1 MSSAKVCLPKISF
14 QLLGTFCNLIIS
26 SSRAVF
32 HLSNDNVCNKDVLP
46 VLIGHV
52 SRHIIRLAIVIPGNA
67 RPCFFFIRPVQAADN
82 GRGQFGWSGWAVWL
96 MWYRKAASTHNE
108 MDAAFLFFW
117 MILHF
122 FDIKAVHILIFF
134 NTLLSIISVI
144 PLSSCPS
151 NIVVYGPSQTYSP
164 SNRLGVP

>member
-1 MSSAKVCLPKISF
+1 MSSATVCLPKISF

-67 RPCFFFIRPVQAADN
+67 RPCFFLSGPYRPLTMGED
-82 GRGQFGWSGWAVWL
+82 
-96 MWYRKAASTHNE
+96 
-108 MDAAFLFFW
+108 
-117 MILHF
+117 
-122 FDIKAVHILIFF
+122 
-134 NTLLSIISVI
+134 
-144 PLSSCPS
+144 SSDE
-151 NIVVYGPSQTYSP
+151 VAGPYD
-164 SNRLGVP
+164 